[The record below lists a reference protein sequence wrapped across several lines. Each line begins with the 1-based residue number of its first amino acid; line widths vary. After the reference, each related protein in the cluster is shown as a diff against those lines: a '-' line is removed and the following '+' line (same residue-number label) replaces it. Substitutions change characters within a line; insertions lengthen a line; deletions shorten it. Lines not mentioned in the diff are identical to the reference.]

1 MHGLIPRHR
10 RKAGSGPPAIALIAW
25 IGTDPHL
32 RSATA
37 AASHR
42 RDTDPPLPANARP
55 AKAAVAACFV
65 LACGVV
71 LGITAAINDGLVV
84 PLGPRQSRPPAVLDQ
99 SPAAGIGPE
108 TSPVPLEQGGPGLLA
123 SPAPVA
129 IEPMIVSRQP
139 PQASAVPGANGDR
152 TISPRRTAARSDNPV
167 KPTDTAKPDN
177 VKPDSVK
184 PDTTK
189 PSGTGASAGTG
200 TSASSGPP
208 DDTGEAEKR
217 GAPSRTPGPANG
229 GPPVSP
235 GAAGDADKPIVLG
248 KPTESRKLPR
258 LSDPGKPGTVGAPQ
272 NSAGAG
278 GGGGQQEP
286 KPAGRSIGSPGASD
300 AGRRDNSSNMTARK
314 PAPSNHTSGARRAPP
329 SAGGSTAAGKST
341 PTGGS
346 AGEGAAS
353 KQTSSRSSLSAR

>member
-42 RDTDPPLPANARP
+42 RDTDPPLPANART
-55 AKAAVAACFV
+55 AKAAVAVCFV

-71 LGITAAINDGLVV
+71 LGITSAINDGQVV
-84 PLGPRQSRPPAVLDQ
+84 PLGPRQSRPPAVLGQ
-99 SPAAGIGPE
+99 SPVGGIGPE
-108 TSPVPLEQGGPGLLA
+108 TSSVPLEQGGPGLLD

-129 IEPMIVSRQP
+129 IEPMIVNRQT

-152 TISPRRTAARSDNPV
+152 TISPRRTAARSDNPG

-184 PDTTK
+184 PDTAK

-200 TSASSGPP
+200 TPASSGPP
-208 DDTGEAEKR
+208 GETGEPGEPE
-217 GAPSRTPGPANG
+217 APGRTPGPAIS

-235 GAAGDADKPIVLG
+235 GAAGDADKPIVLS
-248 KPTESRKLPR
+248 KPTESRKVPR
-258 LSDPGKPGTVGAPQ
+258 LSNPGNPGTVGASQYP
-272 NSAGAG
+272 AGA

-286 KPAGRSIGSPGASD
+286 KSTGKSIGSPGASD
-300 AGRRDNSSNMTARK
+300 AGIRDNSGNMTAGK
-314 PAPSNHTSGARRAPP
+314 PAPSNHTSGARQTSP
-329 SAGGSTAAGKST
+329 SAEGSTAAGKST

-346 AGEGAAS
+346 AGRGS